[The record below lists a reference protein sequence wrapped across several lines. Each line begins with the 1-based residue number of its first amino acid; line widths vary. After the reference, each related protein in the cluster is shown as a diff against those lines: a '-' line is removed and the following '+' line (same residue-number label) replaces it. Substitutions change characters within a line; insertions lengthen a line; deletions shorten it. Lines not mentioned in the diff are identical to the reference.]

1 MAKDILITPE
11 SGSLVFSGSTQPLS
25 SSFVGDDSGSIVL
38 HLEQTGSQNFTIEGS
53 GSSLFNVDGTQGRL
67 FSITDEMSG
76 SIFSANTIA
85 GLPVIEAFSDNQV
98 KLGPFTNP
106 VTIDSSGSVG
116 IGATATDF
124 HADADDLVVGGGS
137 GNTGITI
144 HSGTGGY
151 GSIFFADGTADD
163 LTEKRGQIR
172 YLQGTERMDFHTDG
186 VATAALSLA
195 ANGHATFG
203 ENAIYLST
211 IGFLGSTGVWKTDAS
226 TYMGLAATAGRGIK
240 FFVNNSTNE
249 SYTLD
254 SSGDHDFKSGTA
266 TFGGDIYLSNKN
278 LREVSRIYGESADNL
293 HIDSLSSNYMY
304 LNYYSGANIRIGSN
318 SNPTELWVQ
327 GEGGHK
333 IEIGGYSGG
342 ALIEFYQ
349 GSSNRWQNYHYTDN
363 SMRWNYNGIGNDEM
377 TLTTAGALS
386 LEGGAT
392 FGGDVTVEGILT
404 AREFH
409 TEFVSASILYESGS
423 TKFGDTSDDIHSFSG
438 SLRVTGSGDHYF
450 TNGNVGIGTTS
461 PGAKLDVQGA
471 DVGSTKAIIVRNSS
485 GTDNFSISNNGQVNI
500 QGSTNIVPMSGGS
513 AYITIRSNSTGY
525 MTVQGDTSYGL
536 LLNPNGGNVGIG
548 TTAPQSKLQVDGGI
562 QMSDDTDTAVAGK
575 VGTVRYRTSG
585 NNSYVDMCMQT
596 GASTYE
602 WINIVQNN
610 W

>member
-226 TYMGLAATAGRGIK
+226 T
-240 FFVNNSTNE
+240 
-249 SYTLD
+249 
-254 SSGDHDFKSGTA
+254 
-266 TFGGDIYLSNKN
+266 
-278 LREVSRIYGESADNL
+278 
-293 HIDSLSSNYMY
+293 
-304 LNYYSGANIRIGSN
+304 
-318 SNPTELWVQ
+318 
-327 GEGGHK
+327 
-333 IEIGGYSGG
+333 
-342 ALIEFYQ
+342 
-349 GSSNRWQNYHYTDN
+349 
-363 SMRWNYNGIGNDEM
+363 
-377 TLTTAGALS
+377 
-386 LEGGAT
+386 
-392 FGGDVTVEGILT
+392 
-404 AREFH
+404 
-409 TEFVSASILYESGS
+409 
-423 TKFGDTSDDIHSFSG
+423 
-438 SLRVTGSGDHYF
+438 
-450 TNGNVGIGTTS
+450 
-461 PGAKLDVQGA
+461 
-471 DVGSTKAIIVRNSS
+471 
-485 GTDNFSISNNGQVNI
+485 
-500 QGSTNIVPMSGGS
+500 
-513 AYITIRSNSTGY
+513 
-525 MTVQGDTSYGL
+525 
-536 LLNPNGGNVGIG
+536 
-548 TTAPQSKLQVDGGI
+548 
-562 QMSDDTDTAVAGK
+562 
-575 VGTVRYRTSG
+575 
-585 NNSYVDMCMQT
+585 
-596 GASTYE
+596 
-602 WINIVQNN
+602 
-610 W
+610 